1 MAKIEAYKYF
11 DPRSLKRLKNMT
23 FVARFLVEGFISGL
37 HRSPHKGFSV
47 EFAEYRKYVV
57 GDDIRRIDWKVYP
70 KTHKLYVKEYQEE
83 TNLRCYILL
92 DVSASMGYGS
102 GELTKLEYASYLAGA
117 VAYLMTKQ
125 RDAVGLVLFSDGIE
139 LFIPPKSSPL
149 RLRQILVELEKVRP
163 THKTSVAS
171 AFHAMAARIKRRG
184 LILIL
189 SDLYDDPETVLR
201 AFQHFRHRRHEVL
214 VFHLLDHAEIEFPF
228 DGLVSFRD
236 METRDSVQVYPRYLR
251 TEYKKKLENF
261 IRTYQKR
268 CSDSDIEYLQIDTT
282 TPYDAL
288 LASYLAKRS
297 RLG

>member
-1 MAKIEAYKYF
+1 MARIETYKYF

-57 GDDIRRIDWKVYP
+57 GDDVRRIDWKVYA
-70 KTHKLYVKEYQEE
+70 KTRKLFVKEYQEE

-92 DVSASMGYGS
+92 DVSASMGYGTA
-102 GELTKLEYASYLAGA
+102 GITKLEYVSYLAGA

-125 RDAVGLVLFSDGIE
+125 RDSVGLVLFSDGIE
-139 LFIPPKSSPL
+139 RYVPPKSSPL
-149 RLRQILVELEKVRP
+149 HLRQILVELEKVRP
-163 THKTSVAS
+163 TRKTNAAT

-184 LILIL
+184 LILVL
-189 SDLYDDPETVLR
+189 SDLYDDPEIVLR
-201 AFQHFRHRRHEVL
+201 ALQHFRHKKHEVL
-214 VFHLLDHAEIEFPF
+214 VFHVFDHAEIEFPF
-228 DGLVSFRD
+228 DGLVNFRD

-251 TEYKKKLENF
+251 SEYKKKLEDF

-268 CSDSDIEYLQIDTT
+268 CSDSDIEYVQIDTE
-282 TPYDAL
+282 TPYDTL

-297 RLG
+297 KLG

>member
-1 MAKIEAYKYF
+1 MPKIEAYKYF
-11 DPRSLKRLKNMT
+11 DPQSLKRLKNMT

-70 KTHKLYVKEYQEE
+70 KTKRLYVKEYQEE

-102 GELTKLEYASYLAGA
+102 AGITKLEYVSYLAA
-117 VAYLMTKQ
+117 AISYLMTKQ
-125 RDAVGLVLFSDGIE
+125 RDSVGLVLFSDGIE
-139 LFIPPKSSPL
+139 LFIPPKSSAL

-163 THKTSVAS
+163 TRKTNVAS

-184 LILIL
+184 LILVL
-189 SDLYDDPETVLR
+189 SDLYDDPEIVLR
-201 AFQHFRHRRHEVL
+201 ALQHFRHRKHEVML
-214 VFHLLDHAEIEFPF
+214 FHVLDHAEIEFPF

-236 METRDSVQVYPRYLR
+236 METRESVQVHPRYLR
-251 TEYKKKLENF
+251 NEYLKKLEGF
-261 IRTYQKR
+261 IRTYQRR
-268 CSDSDIEYLQIDTT
+268 CSDSDIEYLQIDTA
-282 TPYDAL
+282 TPYDTL

-297 RLG
+297 KLG